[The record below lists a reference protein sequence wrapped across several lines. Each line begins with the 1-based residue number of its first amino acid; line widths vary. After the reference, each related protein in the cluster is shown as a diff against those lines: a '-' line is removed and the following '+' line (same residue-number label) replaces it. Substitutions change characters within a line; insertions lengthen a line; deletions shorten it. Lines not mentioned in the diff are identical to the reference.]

1 MSINILYNKIYCG
14 ETVQIECT
22 RTTYETVRTGLIK
35 KYQNTAKLMDSIG
48 DDSLMDSYVQASYD
62 KATGVATFAIK
73 PLSAKKRK
81 SISYKLL

>member
-1 MSINILYNKIYCG
+1 MSINILYNKIYGG

-22 RTTYETVRTGLIK
+22 HTVYETIRTGLIK
-35 KYQNTAKLMDSIG
+35 KYQATAKLMEAIG
-48 DDSLMDSYVQASYD
+48 DDSLLDSYVQASYD
-62 KATGVATFAIK
+62 KATGVATLAIK